1 MKRKTT
7 IITISF
13 LSVAVVALG
22 ILSGV
27 FYDRSITY
35 KRRTEASYQ
44 RAFGELVTGLSEMD
58 TALEKSQY
66 ATSPAMASAICTE
79 VFGKAQTAQMALGV
93 LPFSS
98 QELEQTAG
106 FISRVGDY
114 AFCLSRSAANGE
126 ALSDEAIENLAS
138 LSGTANRLAEN
149 LRGLQ
154 LDLADGVLTMDEL
167 NASQHRADTIAA
179 EADPVTVGGSMKL
192 IESEFPEIPSLIY
205 DGPFSQHKEDI
216 QPRMLEGL
224 ETIDEKAARKVAAD
238 FLGIRA
244 SRVTSNGV
252 SEGHLPCY
260 YLTAKREHC
269 SCQVQVSAQGGKV
282 VSLLC
287 GRQVEESRLSAEEGL
302 AAARDFLERHG
313 YTNMTESYYM
323 IQNNVLTANYAY
335 EQDGVLC
342 YPDLIKVS
350 IALDN
355 GALMGFEAAGY
366 LTAHYQRS
374 LEAAA
379 VSKEEAKATL
389 SPQLQPLAHRLAVI
403 PTDGENERFCH
414 EFLCQN
420 EAGRKYLVYVDATTG
435 KQARILILLED
446 ENGAL
451 TI

>member
-1 MKRKTT
+1 MKRKTEV
-7 IITISF
+7 ITISF
-13 LSVAVVALG
+13 LSVAVVVLG
-22 ILSGV
+22 ILSGI
-27 FYDRSITY
+27 FYDRSVTY
-35 KRRTEASYQ
+35 QRRTEASYQ

-66 ATSPAMASAICTE
+66 ATDPAMAAAICTE

-114 AFCLSRSAANGE
+114 AFYLSRSAANGE
-126 ALSDEAIENLAS
+126 ELSDETIENLTN
-138 LSGTANRLAEN
+138 LSGMANRLAEN

-167 NASQHRADTIAA
+167 NASKHRVDAVV
-179 EADPVTVGGSMKL
+179 EEDPVTVGGSMKL

-216 QPRMLEGL
+216 QPRMLDGL
-224 ETIDEKAARKVAAD
+224 ETIDEKAARKTVAD
-238 FLGIRA
+238 FLGIRV
-244 SRVTSNGV
+244 SRVTANGI

-269 SCQVQVSAQGGKV
+269 NCQVQVSAQGGKV

-287 GRQVEESRLSAEEGL
+287 GRRVEESRLDTKEGL
-302 AAARDFLERHG
+302 EVARDFLERHG
-313 YTNMTESYYM
+313 YTDMTESYYM
-323 IQNNVLTANYAY
+323 IQDNVLTVNYAY
-335 EQDGVLC
+335 EQDGILC

-366 LTAHYQRS
+366 LTAHYQRDF
-374 LEAAA
+374 ETAA
-379 VSKEEAKATL
+379 VSKEEAKAAL
-389 SPQLQPLAHRLAVI
+389 SPQLQPQAYRQVII
-403 PTDGENERFCH
+403 PTDGEKELFCY

-420 EAGRKYLVYVDATTG
+420 EAGRKYLVYVNAATG
-435 KQARILILLED
+435 QQARILILLED
-446 ENGAL
+446 ENGTL